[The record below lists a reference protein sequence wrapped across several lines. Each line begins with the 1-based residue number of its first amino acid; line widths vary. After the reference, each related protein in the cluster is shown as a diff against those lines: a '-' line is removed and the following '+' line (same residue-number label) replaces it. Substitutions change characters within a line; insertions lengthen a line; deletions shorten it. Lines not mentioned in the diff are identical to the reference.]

1 LISLEIKVRNMSVDD
16 LCDMMSGL
24 IPNHCPY
31 DEMDALKYSSSVQ
44 LDVLVNLQY
53 LNTCVTRYTRY
64 LKYIQF
70 ERYFFLN
77 GYTIVTSID
86 KFLNSDG
93 SDLVGLA
100 TLSVKID
107 TEILR
112 LFSCIRHDE
121 EEIDEQ
127 YFEV

>member
-1 LISLEIKVRNMSVDD
+1 MSVDD

-24 IPNHCPY
+24 VPVHDAY
-31 DEMDALKYSSSVQ
+31 DEMDALKYSSTVP

-53 LNTCVTRYTRY
+53 LNTCITRYTKY
-64 LKYIQF
+64 LRHIKF
-70 ERYFFLN
+70 ERYYFLN
-77 GYTIVTSID
+77 GYTIVSLID

-100 TLSVKID
+100 TLSLKID

-112 LFSCIRHDE
+112 LIACVRNDE
-121 EEIDEQ
+121 EEPDEEQ